1 MKLVKSTEMIK
12 IIKDGVTTALVC
24 EGGLYKLIVDNKVM
38 FAGTDYDEVR
48 KEMLAVAKVN
58 F

>member
-24 EGGLYKLIVDNKVM
+24 EGVFINL
-38 FAGTDYDEVR
+38 
-48 KEMLAVAKVN
+48 
-58 F
+58 